1 MSKTKPASEL
11 ATGDTILAYGSGAE
25 CGFAGKTIDCVVLPD
40 EGDKCGTTVVETTD
54 GDRIRFA
61 LSQTFLIDDGGDF

>member
-25 CGFAGKTIDCVVLPD
+25 CGFAGEVTERVEANDDKTV
-40 EGDKCGTTVVETTD
+40 TVQTES
-54 GDRIRFA
+54 GKRIRFA
-61 LSQTFLIDDGGDF
+61 AAQSLSVDEEVAF